1 MAYSDFT
8 SLTDLKKRL
17 QLTFKEELDLFQA
30 VPRQE
35 ASAFLQ
41 QTLKDTVPL
50 ALAIDTEKARSEL
63 IVIPILV
70 ELKKSFSQQ
79 VSLFSGITF
88 NVDADQGLTGICD
101 FLISK
106 SSEQLFIT
114 APVIMLVEAKNDNLK
129 SGLGQCVAEMLAARI
144 FNEREGNEIKTI
156 YGVVT
161 TGSQWKFLQLTEQ
174 VVSIDLKEY
183 YLQDLEKILGILAL
197 PLRMEEINPITPSLT

>member
-144 FNEREGNEIKTI
+144 FNERESNEIKTI